1 MAPGNSIES
10 PKGEPQ
16 KGHSQA
22 GTGFVDFFIGRPVFA
37 TVCALFIILA
47 GAISIPSL
55 PIAQFPALAPPQVVV
70 NSLYIGANAQ
80 TVESAVTIPL
90 EQAINGVEGM
100 KYIQSSSGNDGTS
113 QITVTFDVSRNVD
126 LASVDVQNRV
136 NQTLGRLPNEVKTT
150 GVTVTKQLGGFVFG
164 AGVYAEHG
172 EYDSLFL
179 SNYLDVYVRDALK
192 RVKGVG
198 DAFIF
203 GERKYAMRLWLDP
216 AKMAER
222 GLTATAALSALQEQN
237 VQVAAGQVGQP
248 PSPAGQS
255 FQFSVRAVGRLSD
268 AQEFGNIVLKSGTD
282 GTLVRVRDVGR
293 AELGAENYGT
303 LLRFNGHDAVGLA
316 ITQLPGA
323 NALDVDKA
331 AKAELLRL
339 SKNFPPGLKAAVAFD
354 TTTVIGESIRDVL
367 ITLLEAIALV
377 IVVIYL
383 FLQEWRSTFIPAITI
398 PVSLIGTFVF
408 VKLLGFSINTLT
420 LFGITLATG
429 LVVDDAIVVIENV
442 ERHIVEGITEPHN
455 AASVAMKEVAGA
467 VIATSLVLVS
477 VFVPVALFPGTT
489 GILFR
494 QFALTIA
501 FSVSISAFNALT
513 LTPALSA
520 IFLGHHRQRAQGV
533 FFRAFN
539 RVLIVGTEFYR
550 STLGRVIS
558 WRAVTLLAFVGVIGL
573 TYWVY
578 QRVPRAFIPE
588 DDQGYVILIVQAQQ
602 GASVNHT
609 SEVCRQ
615 AEEALAQIPEV
626 EGAFTIV
633 GFGAVG
639 SAPNRGILYAKLKP
653 FEERKGAG
661 HSAANVIQRLRG
673 LLKGV
678 SGGLVVPFNP
688 PAVQGLGQF
697 GGFQY
702 ELEDLGRNSLQTI
715 SETAN
720 RLIREGAQGKE
731 VVGLFTTYTA
741 NDPQYLVRIDR
752 EKAKSLQVPFNE
764 VTNALQVYMGS
775 VYVNDF
781 DFNNRAYRVYVQAD
795 SRFRAEPKDIRQYY
809 VRATTGSMIPLDNL
823 VTVEQTANPQVIS
836 HFNLFR
842 SAEINGSAAP
852 GKSSGEGIAAMEE
865 LSKKILPNGMTFEW
879 AGLSLEEIESGGKAL
894 ILFALGV
901 VVVYLTLA
909 AQYESYVLP
918 FIVLLAVPVA
928 LLGAIGA
935 QALRGLENDV
945 YCQIG
950 LVMLIGLSSKNA
962 ILIVEFA
969 EQLRNRGMDTI
980 AAAIEAARIRL
991 RPILMTSLAFILGV
1005 VPLVLARGAGRAGR
1019 ISVGTTVFGGM
1030 IAATTLNLLFI
1041 PVLYVI
1047 VRSIV
1052 RGKVQT
1058 EALVKAER
1066 GGEWM
1071 AEKNETD

>member
-1 MAPGNSIES
+1 MGTTNPSEINRSAPGSGGS
-10 PKGEPQ
+10 
-16 KGHSQA
+16 
-22 GTGFVDFFIGRPVFA
+22 FVDFFIERPVFA
-37 TVCALFIILA
+37 TVCALFIILG

-55 PIAQFPALAPPQVVV
+55 PIAQFPDLAPPQVVV
-70 NSLYIGANAQ
+70 TSVYIGANAQ

-100 KYIQSSSGNDGTS
+100 KYIQSNSGNDGTS
-113 QITVTFDVSRNVD
+113 QITVTFDVTRNVD

-136 NQTLGRLPNEVKTT
+136 NQSLGRLPNEVKTV
-150 GVTVTKQLGGFVFG
+150 GVIVSKQLGGNFVFG
-164 AGVYAEHG
+164 AGVYAESG
-172 EYDSLFL
+172 QYDSLFL
-179 SNYLDVYVRDALK
+179 SNYLDVYVKDALK

-198 DAFIF
+198 DAIIF

-216 AKMAER
+216 TKMAER
-222 GLTATAALSALQEQN
+222 GLTATAVISALQEQN

-248 PSPAGQS
+248 PSDESKS
-255 FQFSVRAVGRLSD
+255 FQFSVRAVGRLTNPK
-268 AQEFGNIVLKSGTD
+268 EFANIVLKSGTD
-282 GTLVRVRDVGR
+282 GTLVRVEDVGR

-303 LLRFNGHDAVGLA
+303 ILRFNGHDAVGLA

-331 AKAELLRL
+331 AKAELERL
-339 SKNFPPGLKAAVAFD
+339 EKNFPPGIKAVVAFD
-354 TTTVIGESIRDVL
+354 TTTVIGESIKDVL
-367 ITLLEAIALV
+367 ITLAEAIGLV

-383 FLQEWRSTFIPAITI
+383 FLQDWRTTFIPAITI
-398 PVSLIGTFVF
+398 PVSLIGTFIF

-520 IFLGHHRQRAQGV
+520 IFLGHHRERAQGI
-533 FFRAFN
+533 FFRGFN
-539 RVLIVGTEFYR
+539 RVLILGTAFYSR
-550 STLGRVIS
+550 TVRRVIN
-558 WRAVTLLAFVGVIGL
+558 WRALTIVAFGGVIAL

-588 DDQGYVILIVQAQQ
+588 DDQGYIILVVQAHE
-602 GASVNHT
+602 GASLT
-609 SEVCRQ
+609 YTRDICAQ
-615 AEEALAQIPEV
+615 AEAALAQIPDV
-626 EGAFTIV
+626 AGAFTVV
-633 GFGAVG
+633 GFGAAG
-639 SAPNRGILYAKLKP
+639 SAPNRAIMYAKLNDFKD
-653 FEERKGAG
+653 RKGPE
-661 HSAANVIQRLRG
+661 HSAHAVIRKLRAS
-673 LLKGV
+673 LAGV
-678 SGGLVVPFNP
+678 TGGLVVPFNP

-702 ELEDLGRNSLQTI
+702 ELEDLGRNSLQAM
-715 SETAN
+715 SDAAN
-720 RLIREGAQGKE
+720 KLIAEGTKGKD

-741 NDPQYLVRIDR
+741 NDPQYLVKIDR
-752 EKAKSLQVPFNE
+752 EKAKSLQVPFSE

-795 SRFRAEPKDIRQYY
+795 SKFRSEPKDIRQYY
-809 VRATTGSMIPLDNL
+809 VRSLTGRMIPLDNV
-823 VTVEQTANPQVIS
+823 VTVEQEANPQVIS

-852 GKSSGEGIAAMEE
+852 GKSSGEGITAMEAM
-865 LSKKILPNGMTFEW
+865 SKKTLPNGMTFEW
-879 AGLSLEEIESGGKAL
+879 AGLSLEEIQSGGKAL
-894 ILFALGV
+894 ILFGLGL

-935 QALRGLENDV
+935 QALRGLQNDV

-969 EQLRNRGMDTI
+969 EQLRARGMSTVE
-980 AAAIEAARIRL
+980 AAIEAARIRL

-1005 VPLVLARGAGRAGR
+1005 VPLVLATGAGRAGR

-1030 IAATTLNLLFI
+1030 IAATSLNLLFI

-1052 RGKVQT
+1052 KGKPRIGADQT
-1058 EALVKAER
+1058 AH
-1066 GGEWM
+1066 
-1071 AEKNETD
+1071 

>member
-1 MAPGNSIES
+1 L
-10 PKGEPQ
+10 
-16 KGHSQA
+16 
-22 GTGFVDFFIGRPVFA
+22 FVDFFIRRPVFA

-55 PIAQFPALAPPQVVV
+55 PIAEFPDLAPPQVIVR
-70 NSLYIGANAQ
+70 SGYIGANAQ

-100 KYIQSSSGNDGTS
+100 KYITSTSGNDGSS
-113 QITVTFDVSRNVD
+113 QITVVFDVTRNVD

-136 NQTLGRLPNEVKTT
+136 NQALGRLPNEVKNT
-150 GVTVTKQLGGFVFG
+150 GIIITKQIGGFVFG
-164 AGVYAEHG
+164 AGVYADEG
-172 EYDSLFL
+172 QYDSLFL
-179 SNYLDVYVRDALK
+179 SNYLDVYVKDSLK

-198 DAFIF
+198 DAIVF

-216 AKMAER
+216 ARMAER
-222 GLTATAALSALQEQN
+222 GLTATNVLNALQEQN
-237 VQVAAGQVGQP
+237 VQVAAGQIGQP
-248 PSPAGQS
+248 PTRQEHS
-255 FQFSVRAVGRLSD
+255 FQISVRAIGRLSE
-268 AQEFGNIVLKSGTD
+268 AAEFDKIILKTGSD
-282 GTLVRVRDVGR
+282 GTLVRVKDVGH
-293 AELGAENYGT
+293 AELGAEDYGSI
-303 LLRFNGHDAVGLA
+303 LRFNGHDAVGLA
-316 ITQLPGA
+316 VTQLPGA
-323 NALDVDKA
+323 NALEVDKA
-331 AKAELLRL
+331 AKEELLRL

-354 TTTVIGESIRDVL
+354 TTTVIGESIKDVL
-367 ITLLEAIALV
+367 ITLLEAVVLV
-377 IVVIYL
+377 ILVIYI
-383 FLQEWRSTFIPAITI
+383 FLQDWRSTFIPAITI

-520 IFLGHHRQRAQGV
+520 ILLGHHRARAQGRFFKLFNDV
-533 FFRAFN
+533 FSA
-539 RVLIVGTEFYR
+539 GTHVYR
-550 STLGRVIS
+550 TSVRRLLDLRLAALAVFLALLGC
-558 WRAVTLLAFVGVIGL
+558 TYLL
-573 TYWVY
+573 Y

-588 DDQGYVILIVQAQQ
+588 DDQGYVMFIVQAPQ
-602 GASVNHT
+602 GASLT
-609 SEVCRQ
+609 YTRDICAK
-615 AEEALAQIPEV
+615 AEKVISNDPEIDGV
-626 EGAFTIV
+626 FTIV
-633 GFGAVG
+633 GFGAG
-639 SAPNRGILYAKLKP
+639 GTAPNQAILYANLRP
-653 FEERKGAG
+653 FESRKGEG
-661 HSAANVIQRLRG
+661 HSASAVLQRMRG
-673 LLKGV
+673 SLSTV
-678 SGGLVVPFNP
+678 SGALVVPFNP
-688 PAVQGLGQF
+688 PAVFGLGQF
-697 GGFQY
+697 GGFQF
-702 ELEDLGRNSLQTI
+702 ELEDLGRNSLQ
-715 SETAN
+715 SLADTAN
-720 RLIREGAQGKE
+720 KLVAHGNTGKE
-731 VVGLFTTYTA
+731 VVGLFTSFTA

-752 EKAKSLQVPFNE
+752 EKAKSLQVPFSQI
-764 VTNALQVYMGS
+764 TDALQVYMGS

-781 DFNNRAYRVYVQAD
+781 DFNNRSYRVYVQAD
-795 SRFRAEPKDIRQYY
+795 SQFRSQPKDIRQYY
-809 VRATTGSMIPLDNL
+809 LRSDTGKMISLDNL
-823 VTVEQTANPQVIS
+823 VTLEQTANPQVIP
-836 HFNLFR
+836 HYNLFR

-852 GKSSGEGIAAMEE
+852 GRSSGDAIATMEA
-865 LSKKILPNGMTFEW
+865 LAKKELPNGMKFEW
-879 AGLSLEEIESGGKAL
+879 SGLSLEEIQSGGKAMV
-894 ILFALGV
+894 LFALGL

-909 AQYESYVLP
+909 AQYESYILP

-935 QALRGLENDV
+935 QALRGLQNDV

-950 LVMLIGLSSKNA
+950 LVMLIGLASKNA

-969 EQLRNRGMDTI
+969 EQLRGQGLTVVE
-980 AAAIEAARIRL
+980 AAVEAARIRL

-1052 RGKVQT
+1052 PGSAAPQT
-1058 EALVKAER
+1058 QQSE
-1066 GGEWM
+1066 
-1071 AEKNETD
+1071 

>member
-1 MAPGNSIES
+1 L
-10 PKGEPQ
+10 
-16 KGHSQA
+16 
-22 GTGFVDFFIGRPVFA
+22 FVDFFIRRPVFA

-55 PIAQFPALAPPQVVV
+55 PIAQFPDLAPPQVIV
-70 NSLYIGANAQ
+70 SSGYIGANAQ

-90 EQAINGVEGM
+90 EQSINGVEGM
-100 KYIQSSSGNDGTS
+100 KYISSTSGNDGTS
-113 QITVTFDVSRNVD
+113 QITVVFDVTRNVD

-136 NQTLGRLPNEVKTT
+136 NQALGRLPNEVKNT
-150 GVTVTKQLGGFVFG
+150 GIIITKQIGGFVLG
-164 AGVYAEHG
+164 AGVYSDG
-172 EYDSLFL
+172 QYDSLFL
-179 SNYLDVYVRDALK
+179 SNYLDVYVKDALK

-198 DAFIF
+198 DAIVF

-216 AKMAER
+216 SKMAQR
-222 GLTATAALSALQEQN
+222 GLTATNVLSALQEQN
-237 VQVAAGQVGQP
+237 VQVAAGQIGQP
-248 PSPAGQS
+248 PSPGGQAY
-255 FQFSVRAVGRLSD
+255 QISVRAVGRLSE
-268 AQEFGNIVLKSGTD
+268 ASEFDNIILKTGSD
-282 GTLVRVRDVGR
+282 GTLVRVKDVGH

-316 ITQLPGA
+316 VTQLPGA

-339 SKNFPPGLKAAVAFD
+339 SKNFPPGIKAAVAFD

-377 IVVIYL
+377 VIVIYL
-383 FLQEWRSTFIPAITI
+383 FLQDWRSTFIPAITI
-398 PVSLIGTFVF
+398 PVSLIGTFIF

-467 VIATSLVLVS
+467 VIATSLVLVA

-501 FSVSISAFNALT
+501 FSVAISAFNALT

-520 IFLGHHRQRAQGV
+520 IFLGHHRERAQGK
-533 FFRAFN
+533 FFKLFNDAFN
-539 RVLIVGTEFYR
+539 AGSELYRNSVRRALNWRVASLAVFLLL
-550 STLGRVIS
+550 LG
-558 WRAVTLLAFVGVIGL
+558 A
-573 TYWVY
+573 TYALY

-588 DDQGYVILIVQAQQ
+588 DDQGYLMFIVQAPQ
-602 GASVNHT
+602 GASLSYT
-609 SEVCRQ
+609 RDICGK
-615 AEEALAQIPEV
+615 AEEVISRDPEIN
-626 EGAFTIV
+626 GIFTVV
-633 GFGAVG
+633 GFSFSGAA
-639 SAPNRGILYAKLKP
+639 SNQAILFANLRP
-653 FEERKGAG
+653 FEERKGDS
-661 HSAANVIQRLRG
+661 HSAATIIQRLRG
-673 LLKGV
+673 KLFAV
-678 SGGLVVPFNP
+678 SGALVVPFNP

-697 GGFQY
+697 GGFQF
-702 ELEDLGRNSLQTI
+702 ELEDLGRNSLQDI
-715 SETAN
+715 AN
-720 RLIREGAQGKE
+720 AANKLVAKGNASKD
-731 VVGLFTTYTA
+731 VTGLFTSFTA

-752 EKAKSLQVPFNE
+752 EKAKSLQVPFNQI
-764 VTNALQVYMGS
+764 TNALQVYMGS

-781 DFNNRAYRVYVQAD
+781 DFNNRSYRVYVQAD
-795 SRFRAEPKDIRQYY
+795 AQFRSQAKDIRQYY
-809 VRATTGSMIPLDNL
+809 LRSDAGMMIPLDNL
-823 VTVEQTANPQVIS
+823 VTVEQTANPQVIR
-836 HFNLFR
+836 HYNLFR
-842 SAEINGSAAP
+842 SAEINGTASP
-852 GKSSGEGIAAMEE
+852 GRSSGEGIAAMEN
-865 LSKKILPNGMTFEW
+865 LAKKELPNGMTFEW
-879 AGLSLEEIESGGKAL
+879 SGLSLEEIESGGKAL
-894 ILFALGV
+894 ILFALGL

-928 LLGAIGA
+928 ILGAVGA
-935 QALRGLENDV
+935 QALRGLQNDV

-950 LVMLIGLSSKNA
+950 LVMLIGLASKNA

-969 EQLRNRGMDTI
+969 EQLRDQGMSVVE
-980 AAAIEAARIRL
+980 AAVEAARIRL

-1030 IAATTLNLLFI
+1030 IAATTLNLIFI

-1047 VRSIV
+1047 VRGIV
-1052 RGKVQT
+1052 PGRSSRSA
-1058 EALVKAER
+1058 ALKE
-1066 GGEWM
+1066 
-1071 AEKNETD
+1071 